1 MNEAK
6 ATRYHR
12 LRRRTGLLAAA
23 CSGAVLV
30 LLLAS
35 GASAGIRDAMT
46 QVVTVLG
53 WPPAWRHGGV
63 AAAYTACVW
72 AVLEGLL
79 LPVRFFQDF
88 VLERRYALSSI
99 GAVRWVSTH
108 LKTVVLSGVV
118 VVCAGVVVSLSLA
131 FWPAGWWVVSGAA
144 FAVATIF
151 LTNLAPVCIIPLLYS
166 VRPLTRVRL
175 IERLAG
181 LAERA
186 GVPVL
191 RVDECAVGATTRRPR
206 ATLVG
211 LGPTRRILLTDTL
224 LADYTDDEIEVVLAH
239 ELGHHVHRDV
249 WQRIGFELS
258 VALTALL
265 VGGWTVV
272 RLGGLFGVVSVGD
285 LAGLPLM
292 VLGAGG
298 VVVATAPL
306 GHALSR
312 HHERRADR
320 FAIRVTRN
328 PAAFI
333 SSLRRLGAQNLVE
346 ERPSR
351 LVELLCHTHPPL
363 HRRLAAAR
371 QLSSL

>member
-1 MNEAK
+1 MNEAR

-12 LRRRTGLLAAA
+12 LRRRTDLLAAA
-23 CSGAVLV
+23 CSGVVLV
-30 LLLAS
+30 SLLAS
-35 GASAGIRDAMT
+35 GASAGIRDVMT
-46 QVVTVLG
+46 QLVSVPG
-53 WPPAWRHGGV
+53 WPPALRHAGV

-79 LPVRFFQDF
+79 LPVRFFKGF
-88 VLERRYALSSI
+88 VLERRFALSSI
-99 GAVRWVSTH
+99 GAVRWASIH
-108 LKTVVLSGVV
+108 LRTVVLSGVV
-118 VVCAGVVVSLSLA
+118 VVGAGVVVSVSLA
-131 FWPAGWWVVSGAA
+131 FWPAGWWVVSGVV
-144 FAVATIF
+144 FSVATIF
-151 LTNLAPVCIIPLLYS
+151 LTNLAPVCILPLLYS
-166 VRPLTRVRL
+166 VRPLARMRL

-186 GVPVL
+186 GVAVP
-191 RVDECAVGATTRRPR
+191 RVDECAVGETTTRAR
-206 ATLVG
+206 ASLVG

-224 LADYTDDEIEVVLAH
+224 LADYSDDEIEVVLAH

-249 WQRIGFELS
+249 WQLIAFELS

-272 RLGGLFGVVSVGD
+272 HLGGSFGVVSVTD
-285 LAGLPLM
+285 LAGLPLL
-292 VLGAGG
+292 VLGAGS
-298 VVVATAPL
+298 VVVAATPL

-312 HHERRADR
+312 HHERRADL

-328 PAAFI
+328 PKAFI
-333 SSLRRLGAQNLVE
+333 SSLRRLGVQNLVE

-351 LVELLCHTHPPL
+351 LVELLCHAHPSP

-371 QLSSL
+371 QWSSL

>member
-1 MNEAK
+1 MNEAR

-12 LRRRTGLLAAA
+12 LRRRTDLLAAA
-23 CSGAVLV
+23 CSGVVLV
-30 LLLAS
+30 SLLAS
-35 GASAGIRDAMT
+35 GASAGIRDVMT
-46 QVVTVLG
+46 QLVSVPG
-53 WPPAWRHGGV
+53 WPPALRHAGV

-79 LPVRFFQDF
+79 LPVRFFKGF
-88 VLERRYALSSI
+88 VLERRFALSSI
-99 GAVRWVSTH
+99 GAVRWASIH
-108 LKTVVLSGVV
+108 LRTVVLSGVV
-118 VVCAGVVVSLSLA
+118 VVGAGVVVSVSLA
-131 FWPAGWWVVSGAA
+131 FWPAGWWVVSGVV
-144 FAVATIF
+144 FSVATIF
-151 LTNLAPVCIIPLLYS
+151 LTNLAPVCILPLLYS
-166 VRPLTRVRL
+166 VRPLARMRL

-186 GVPVL
+186 GVAVP
-191 RVDECAVGATTRRPR
+191 RVDECAVGETTTRAR
-206 ATLVG
+206 ASLVG

-224 LADYTDDEIEVVLAH
+224 LADYSDDEIEVVLAH

-249 WQRIGFELS
+249 WQLIAFELS

-272 RLGGLFGVVSVGD
+272 HLGGSFGVVSVTD
-285 LAGLPLM
+285 LAGS
-292 VLGAGG
+292 
-298 VVVATAPL
+298 VVVAATPL

-312 HHERRADR
+312 HHERRADL

-328 PAAFI
+328 PKAFI
-333 SSLRRLGAQNLVE
+333 SSLRRLGVQNLVE

-351 LVELLCHTHPPL
+351 LVELLCHAHPSP

-371 QLSSL
+371 QWSSL

>member
-1 MNEAK
+1 VL
-6 ATRYHR
+6 T
-12 LRRRTGLLAAA
+12 AA
-23 CSGAVLV
+23 CSGVVL
-30 LLLAS
+30 LSLLAS
-35 GASAGIRDAMT
+35 GASAGIRDVMT
-46 QVVTVLG
+46 QLVTVLG
-53 WPPAWRHGGV
+53 WPSALRHAGV

-79 LPVRFFQDF
+79 LPARFFKGF
-88 VLERRYALSSI
+88 VLERRYALSPI
-99 GAVRWVSTH
+99 GAVRWASTH
-108 LKTVVLSGVV
+108 LRTVVLSGGVV
-118 VVCAGVVVSLSLA
+118 VSAGVVVSLSLA

-144 FAVATIF
+144 FTVATIF

-166 VRPLTRVRL
+166 VRPLARMGL

-186 GVPVL
+186 GVSVP
-191 RVDECAVGATTRRPR
+191 RVDECAVGETTTRVR
-206 ATLVG
+206 ASLVG

-224 LADYTDDEIEVVLAH
+224 LADYSDDEIEVVLAH

-249 WQRIGFELS
+249 WQLIAFELS

-272 RLGGLFGVVSVGD
+272 RLGGSFGVAGVGD
-285 LAGLPLM
+285 LAGLPLL

-298 VVVATAPL
+298 VVVVATPL

-312 HHERRADR
+312 HHERRADL

-328 PAAFI
+328 PAAFV
-333 SSLRRLGAQNLVE
+333 SSLRRLGVQNLVE

-351 LVELLCHTHPPL
+351 LVELLCHAHPSL
-363 HRRLAAAR
+363 HSRLAVAR
-371 QLSSL
+371 QWSSL